1 MKISSRHIDIFL
13 GVACGFFAGAT
24 LAIAMA
30 AFFQPDLLAGLPVAF
45 IGLAN
50 LGAAVLCGMFSYAA
64 IFGEAGE

>member
-1 MKISSRHIDIFL
+1 MKITSRHIDIFL

-50 LGAAVLCGMFSYAA
+50 LGASALCAA
-64 IFGEAGE
+64 FAWAALAGDEGA